1 VTRLSRVTTLE
12 ADNARTEQQ
21 LRQQETRLRELKQII
36 STVGFGGSSYTS
48 AGMSGPSSGVYDAPV
63 SSFSQSRGSRSD
75 SAGAA
80 SQRSSAGAEV
90 GGIGRFSPP
99 WSGRYTAPVA
109 TSTAYVTDSG
119 AAAQPRSTSP
129 ARRGSADAY
138 NPTYNYHGAGT
149 MSGAAAGRSPATPLR
164 SPSPLPSPTHLHS
177 PVSRQNGSPRRVS
190 FPPSEQVF
198 SVEEEDR
205 GLDNSRLSVD
215 FERALDHVLTSQG
228 PERGQDLHVPVQSAP
243 SRGSVRYAGAAVS
256 NSLGST
262 LGSGN
267 VGSGFAGSGAVSAF
281 GGGNP
286 PGLTLHTASLHS
298 VDARLSELKAEKE
311 RLRKLLMSR
320 VETL

>member
-1 VTRLSRVTTLE
+1 VSTLE

-48 AGMSGPSSGVYDAPV
+48 GGMGGPSSGVYDAPV
-63 SSFSQSRGSRSD
+63 SSFSHSRGSRGD

-80 SQRSSAGAEV
+80 SQRSGAGAEV

-99 WSGRYTAPVA
+99 SSGRYTAPVP
-109 TSTAYVTDSG
+109 TSTAYASDTG
-119 AAAQPRSTSP
+119 AAAHPRSTSP
-129 ARRGSADAY
+129 ARRGSADAFH
-138 NPTYNYHGAGT
+138 PGYNYHGAGT
-149 MSGAAAGRSPATPLR
+149 VPSWAAAGCSPATPLR
-164 SPSPLPSPTHLHS
+164 SPSPLPSPTRLHS
-177 PVSRQNGSPRRVS
+177 PMSRQNASPRRVS
-190 FPPSEQVF
+190 FPPSDQVF

-243 SRGSVRYAGAAVS
+243 SRGSTRYAGAAVS

-262 LGSGN
+262 LGSGS

>member
-1 VTRLSRVTTLE
+1 VSTLE
-12 ADNARTEQQ
+12 ADNVRAEQQ
-21 LRQQETRLRELKQII
+21 LRQQEVRLRELKQII

-48 AGMSGPSSGVYDAPV
+48 GGISGPSSGVYDAPV
-63 SSFSQSRGSRSD
+63 SSFSHSRGSRGG

-80 SQRSSAGAEV
+80 SQRSGAGAEV

-99 WSGRYTAPVA
+99 SSGRYTASVPA
-109 TSTAYVTDSG
+109 TSTAYASDTG

-138 NPTYNYHGAGT
+138 NPTYNYHSAGAIPSEITG
-149 MSGAAAGRSPATPLR
+149 SRSPATPLR
-164 SPSPLPSPTHLHS
+164 SPSPLPSPTRLHS
-177 PVSRQNGSPRRVS
+177 PMSRQNASPRRVS
-190 FPPSEQVF
+190 FPPSDQVF

-205 GLDNSRLSVD
+205 DLDNSRLSVD

-262 LGSGN
+262 LGSGS
-267 VGSGFAGSGAVSAF
+267 VGSGFAASGVVSAF